1 MKLAEVEID
10 LFLDGFV
17 NFFDE
22 GAGLTDE
29 QDFFFAV
36 LAQPVD
42 QPFDLLFES

>member
-1 MKLAEVEID
+1 MAEVEIY

-22 GAGLTDE
+22 DTGLADK